1 MSNLWLKVGSYMLLL
16 RTVIGTWCDKQRVTE
31 GPVKL
36 SVEGIETSKSPK
48 LSSSKFGKLESK
60 VTEESP
66 VAPYMGRGGEDA
78 TSFSICSFGGLK
90 PQNGLSVPLKVLMTV
105 CKSPPLVD
113 DQSQSSSKAMNSWR
127 KHHLPIRCPLV
138 VPEPGC
144 LLRGIEIPLPV
155 AQLFKVPCLILMLAT
170 TNQLQF
176 PVSN

>member
-1 MSNLWLKVGSYMLLL
+1 M
-16 RTVIGTWCDKQRVTE
+16 
-31 GPVKL
+31 
-36 SVEGIETSKSPK
+36 EGIETSKCPK
-48 LSSSKFGKLESK
+48 LSSSKFVKLESK

-66 VAPYMGRGGEDA
+66 VAPYMSRGAEDA

-113 DQSQSSSKAMNSWR
+113 DQSQSFSKAMSSGR
-127 KHHLPIRCPLV
+127 KYHLPIRCPL

-155 AQLFKVPCLILMLAT
+155 VQLFKVPCLFILMLAT